1 MKKYSSKLKTLISLF
16 LMISFSLF
24 LTGCGSEI
32 PHSNNDMASQTLTQL
47 FGLDLSQILNP
58 GANFNQSNFV
68 IPILFGSFNHV
79 LLSVLLIL
87 FAYISI
93 AGTIYTAQDGTFLGK
108 KWSKTWIPLRAIG
121 GAILVFPA
129 KSGFCF
135 AQYIMLSLVYVGIYM
150 GSYVWSSVV
159 SHIDNQQAIPAA
171 TSQMQQQVKTALA
184 QLVFNDGMEG
194 IIGSVVNCK
203 DNQSGLPNCTE
214 DSSGVHFT
222 MKSISTVDDAWFKKF
237 RSGIYTAVKAQ
248 DGGVSTYCGQDAT
261 CASNLNIFLGGV
273 GDSPWPHPYYAY
285 QSNNYQTYT
294 EMLLP
299 PTVKETD
306 HYTVSLNW
314 NLPPNDLATQAL
326 NGLLVGDSGI
336 DQVLGCPGSDGGAG
350 GNCAYYY
357 DVNNASQG
365 DGDSLNQ
372 ALLAELNIL
381 TQQLLTP
388 TFVPGLLPTPGKQ
401 NPITTSC
408 DETLTV
414 GQGGWW
420 CASNQY
426 LVVDQQLAQN
436 MQAYYQELAAFTQ
449 NQVNQTSIQVVGD
462 VKNMQLV
469 VYQGTLLST
478 GSQSAWINGGGMNS
492 NTVSPALSVEATLS
506 GYTGGGQWATYYNQ
520 IVNLPKTTTTPYTAD
535 QLQLLHNLIAVLP
548 DPSANDDYSAHL
560 MALFYLRSAANPDP
574 TAAILDLNNPKDLQL
589 INQLY
594 NLLRFI
600 GDTGTWDPNSTGTG
614 SAFSNGGVT
623 GVSFH
628 VLLTDLFQGLLGKT
642 AQGQNIGNIMEQLYN
657 LGTNTDCANAISC
670 HFSMMQNAQVVGVNL
685 IGGVVGSMESIY
697 ENFEKSFAN
706 VVETAAGNQSDSEG
720 IQIAGALLPFLKGF
734 SDYQNVSNQ
743 VAVTVSL
750 AAIAVNL
757 MWLPLVLFVL
767 TGLFVSG
774 ITFALIIPLTPYILF
789 WAGKIAWL
797 LLVLEALIA
806 APLMALGIAY
816 PDGHDIFG
824 IAEPGI
830 KFSFNVVLMPVLLV
844 IGLIVGIVLTY
855 VVIYFSAMGFHIV
868 ASNILEMLPPD
879 ASTIAPGSSYFPGGS
894 SNPDP
899 MNGNINNLTAMTQA
913 SISRGVMS
921 VFLIFIYGT
930 FIGLAFNKC
939 FSTIY
944 VFPEK
949 VLQWLGL
956 QGTKFGE
963 QDLGEIKSSAGQYA
977 KEGFGAGGQSL
988 TQGTQAQQG
997 LAKGQGE
1004 GEIQK
1009 GFAGAEEYGPLG
1021 TTLPAV
1027 VGQTL
1032 SA

>member
-1 MKKYSSKLKTLISLF
+1 MKKQINLVNKTKTLVSFFLLLSLAF
-16 LMISFSLF
+16 LLS
-24 LTGCGSEI
+24 GCAGEI
-32 PHSNNDMASQTLTQL
+32 PHTDNDMAAQTLTQL
-47 FGLDLSQILNP
+47 FGLDLSQVLSSDP
-58 GANFNQSNFV
+58 NFTQQGFV

-79 LLSVLLIL
+79 LLSVLLVL
-87 FAYISI
+87 FSYISI

-129 KSGFCF
+129 KSGFCI

-150 GSYVWSSVV
+150 GSYVWSSVMDK
-159 SHIDNQQAIPAA
+159 IDNQQATPAA
-171 TSQMQQQVKTALA
+171 TSQMQQEVKTALA
-184 QLVFNDGMEG
+184 QLVFNDGMQK
-194 IIGSVVNCK
+194 IIGAVVHC
-203 DNQSGLPNCTE
+203 DPNDPNDPNSCTE
-214 DSSGVHFT
+214 DTSGVHF
-222 MKSISTVDDAWFKKF
+222 SIESPSAAVDDVWFKNY
-237 RSGIYTAVKAQ
+237 RSAIFAALKAQ
-248 DGGVSTYCGQDAT
+248 KGAESIYCGQDT
-261 CASNLNIFLGGV
+261 VCAQKLDIFLGSSG
-273 GDSPWPHPYYAY
+273 GDSWPHPYYAY

-294 EMLLP
+294 QMLLP
-299 PTVKETD
+299 ATVDEID
-306 HYTVSLNW
+306 NYTVSLNW
-314 NLPPNDLATQAL
+314 NLPPNSLALQAL
-326 NGLLVGDSGI
+326 DALLMDGSGLS
-336 DQVLGCPGSDGGAG
+336 QVVEGTYYDITDPTAGDGGA
-350 GNCAYYY
+350 
-357 DVNNASQG
+357 
-365 DGDSLNQ
+365 LNQ
-372 ALLAELNIL
+372 SLLSEMNVL
-381 TQQLLTP
+381 TQQLLVP
-388 TFVPGLLPTPGKQ
+388 HFVPGLLPTPGKK
-401 NPITTSC
+401 NPVTTSC

-414 GQGGWW
+414 GEGGWW

-426 LVVDQQLAQN
+426 LAVDQQLAQN
-436 MQAYYQELAAFTQ
+436 MQAYYQELAAFTE
-449 NQVNQTSIQVVGD
+449 NQVNQTGIQVVGNAD
-462 VKNMQLV
+462 VQLS
-469 VYQGTLLST
+469 VYQGTVMST
-478 GSQSAWINGGGMNS
+478 GSATQWVNGQGMNS
-492 NTVSPALSVEATLS
+492 TLAGPPLAVSAQLS

-520 IVNLPKTTTTPYTAD
+520 IVALKSTYSGSPL
-535 QLQLLHNLIAVLP
+535 LQTLNNLISVLP

-560 MALFYLRSAANPDP
+560 TALFFLKAA
-574 TAAILDLNNPKDLQL
+574 TAGANEPILDLKNPKDMTLVS
-589 INQLY
+589 QLY

-600 GDTGTWDPNSTGTG
+600 GDTGTWNPNGQSGMG
-614 SAFSNGGVT
+614 SAFGDGEVT
-623 GVSFH
+623 GISFH

-642 AQGQNIGNIMEQLYN
+642 AQGQDIGNIMEQLYN
-657 LGTNTDCANAISC
+657 LGTNENCDNAISC

-685 IGGVVGSMESIY
+685 IGGVVGAMESIY

-706 VVETAAGNQSDSEG
+706 VVQTAAGNQSDSEG
-720 IQIAGALLPFLKGF
+720 IEIAGSLLPFLKGF
-734 SDYQNVSNQ
+734 SEYQNVSNQ
-743 VAVTVSL
+743 VAITVSL

-816 PDGHDIFG
+816 PDGHDVFG

-879 ASTIAPGSSYFPGGS
+879 ASTIAPGSALFPGQS

-963 QDLGEIKSSAGQYA
+963 QDLGEIKSSANQSA
-977 KEGFGAGGQSL
+977 KEGFGAAGQSV

-997 LAKGQGE
+997 LAKGQADGE
-1004 GEIQK
+1004 VQK
-1009 GFAGAEEYGPLG
+1009 GFAGASEYGPLG
-1021 TTLPAV
+1021 TTLPGV
-1027 VGQTL
+1027 VQSTL
-1032 SA
+1032 AT